1 MAAVASAA
9 SQIAAS
15 RGLPID
21 TNTNTPSWVEQVPL
35 PLDEDSRKLFIEYAK
50 IPEAE
55 LEKHL
60 IEARMRAWECC
71 PYPCIGHWLFL
82 MLQLRKNPE
91 FEEAVRRTRQGHK
104 LLDIG
109 CAVGQDLR
117 DLPEH
122 PQAHAGAPQ
131 TMLYGIDLIEHFFEA
146 GKFLFRDPDVQITFR
161 QADVLEPDALQDWRG
176 NFSIVTCNYVFHLM
190 GIEDQEKL
198 AGAILKLLSGKPDD
212 LVFGRTGGTE
222 GEGRHE
228 AFREDLKLYRHSTKS
243 MEELWTCVAAK
254 YGRKAVVESWIDPS
268 PLPQSHWAL
277 AINKDF
283 EPVRN
288 LIFSVR
294 LS

>member
-60 IEARMRAWECC
+60 IEA
-71 PYPCIGHWLFL
+71 
-82 MLQLRKNPE
+82 
-91 FEEAVRRTRQGHK
+91 
-104 LLDIG
+104 
-109 CAVGQDLR
+109 
-117 DLPEH
+117 
-122 PQAHAGAPQ
+122 AHAGAPQ

-161 QADVLEPDALQDWRG
+161 QADVLEPDALQDWHG

-243 MEELWTCVAAK
+243 MEELWTRVAAK